1 MNRRLKHCAV
11 AAFLVFQF
19 GALAVIAGYA
29 YLAFVSSLMIV
40 AGALDRK
47 YARRGGIL

>member
-1 MNRRLKHCAV
+1 MNRRLKHCVV

-19 GALAVIAGYA
+19 GFLAVIAGYA

-40 AGALDRK
+40 AGVLDRK
-47 YARRGGIL
+47 YARGRGVA